1 VPPISSAS
9 RVNPDARNP
18 TATITLIFIRSRNY
32 SCGVMSCNHLF
43 RRKVLGLSVYWP
55 RNAEWLGTAPLML

>member
-18 TATITLIFIRSRNY
+18 TATITLTFIRLRNY
-32 SCGVMSCNHLF
+32 SCGVMPSN
-43 RRKVLGLSVYWP
+43 VEDEP
-55 RNAEWLGTAPLML
+55 